1 MILEVL
7 LVFSINGAPNEI
19 SDRIFESY
27 EECAQFV
34 NEVAQ
39 GTVVDSDFSFQFLS
53 VDQLLFEGQCI
64 SVEDYWKGKE
74 V

>member
-1 MILEVL
+1 MILEIL
-7 LVFSINGAPNEI
+7 LVFSINGSPNDI

-27 EECAQFV
+27 EECADFV

-39 GTVVDSDFSFQFLS
+39 GTVVNSDFSFQFLS

-64 SVEDYWKGKE
+64 SKEDYWKSKE

>member
-7 LVFSINGAPNEI
+7 LVFSVNGSPNQI
-19 SDRIFESY
+19 SDRVFESY
-27 EECAQFV
+27 EECAGFV

-39 GTVVDSDFSFQFLS
+39 DNVVNSDFSFQFLS

-64 SVEDYWKGKE
+64 EKKDYYKE

>member
-7 LVFSINGAPNEI
+7 LVFSVNGAPNEV

-27 EECAQFV
+27 EECAEFV

-39 GTVVDSDFSFQFLS
+39 DNVVNSDFAFQFLS
-53 VDQLLFEGQCI
+53 IDQLLFEGQCI

>member
-1 MILEVL
+1 MILEIL
-7 LVFSINGAPNEI
+7 LVFSINGSPNEI

-27 EECAQFV
+27 EECSEFV

-39 GTVVDSDFSFQFLS
+39 GTVVNSDFSFQFLS

-64 SVEDYWKGKE
+64 SKEDYWKSKE

>member
-7 LVFSINGAPNEI
+7 LVFSVNDSPNQV
-19 SDRIFESY
+19 SDRVFESF
-27 EECAQFV
+27 EECTWFV

-39 GTVVDSDFSFQFLS
+39 DNVVNSDFSFQFLS

-64 SVEDYWKGKE
+64 EKKDYYKS
-74 V
+74 